1 MKTTPV
7 EQRNFLRKLREAGSR
22 QSDIQETSIIQV
34 NAATAY
40 LDNLPT
46 KSKGAFHLFLGTRY
60 LSKLRLSKP

>member
-1 MKTTPV
+1 MTT
-7 EQRNFLRKLREAGSR
+7 EQENFLRKLRATKSP
-22 QSDIQETSIIQV
+22 QSEIRVTSVVQV